1 MSLVWYVS
9 ALVLHQRNDEYSN
22 PRFYLQGNF
31 KEPNFNIF
39 LTRFEEIP
47 FYLLTGI
54 VGGMMGSTFSAAL
67 DFRKRRLKSMFNGKA
82 WQLLGVTILSLV
94 TSFLLFYATSMA
106 WACRDIIEKDSYLAD
121 VGHRFYCDEG
131 QVNSLATILLGSRD
145 KAIRWILTDP
155 AQFEVRTLFTVGA
168 LFYLLTILTFGSTL
182 PMGLFTPT
190 VLIGASLGGA
200 GGLMLR
206 DYVDAEITPSTFAL
220 LGVAAILAG
229 VQRSTVS
236 ICVILV
242 EGTGQIKVLI
252 PVIITVVVARYVAD
266 FVHADGIYALS
277 MSLKGYPYLEDK
289 EVRVYDM
296 FQVGDIMSEP
306 AITVRPYE
314 KAKHLVELL
323 ESSSR
328 NGFPVVDNNGKFLG
342 LVRRNQI
349 VALLEC
355 GVFEEDDVSLA
366 QSSSGGDTPNSWTPK
381 PGVNKSVCPGFCQP
395 PNYKTLY
402 SIILLLLF

>member
-1 MSLVWYVS
+1 
-9 ALVLHQRNDEYSN
+9 
-22 PRFYLQGNF
+22 
-31 KEPNFNIF
+31 
-39 LTRFEEIP
+39 
-47 FYLLTGI
+47 
-54 VGGMMGSTFSAAL
+54 MGSSFSAVL
-67 DFRKRRLKSMFNGKA
+67 EFRKKRLESMFNGKA
-82 WQLLGVTILSLV
+82 WQLFGVTILSLV
-94 TSFLLFYATSMA
+94 TSFLLFYAASMA

-121 VGHRFYCDEG
+121 VGHRFFCDEG

-155 AQFEVRTLFTVGA
+155 AQFEARTLFTVGA
-168 LFYLLTILTFGSTL
+168 LFYLLTLLTFGSEL
-182 PMGLFTPT
+182 PNGVFTPT

-200 GGLMLR
+200 SGLMLQE
-206 DYVDAEITPSTFAL
+206 YVDAGITPSTFAL
-220 LGVAAILAG
+220 LGVAAMLAG

-355 GVFEEDDVSLA
+355 GVFEEDDVALA
-366 QSSSGGDTPNSWTPK
+366 QSSSGGDAPNSWTPK

-395 PNYKTLY
+395 PNYQTLY
-402 SIILLLLF
+402 SIIIFCCSDTFIVSH